1 MFFLSIYQKV
11 FLKISDHRRDKLL
24 KYFFESGL
32 KSQAALR
39 DKSLMKMVKLIFVLK
54 TVFGFFNK
62 VLPSVAK

>member
-1 MFFLSIYQKV
+1 MN
-11 FLKISDHRRDKLL
+11 KIGAEIGPFKI
-24 KYFFESGL
+24 FFESGL